1 MICIRDGFRVALLGA
16 AVVGLS
22 LMTLPAAPQTRLEVP
37 KIGDPPEAQNM
48 LVGELLRG
56 DGKRNTIGRLN
67 ALRAGNSIGRPA

>member
-1 MICIRDGFRVALLGA
+1 VDAKSRQYLTWLMISSYPYF
-16 AVVGLS
+16 
-22 LMTLPAAPQTRLEVP
+22 
-37 KIGDPPEAQNM
+37 IGCFDEPGWDRTM